1 MRHADT
7 RVHPPLS
14 AFRSPLSPSPSPSC
28 YDFTGCLSVSP
39 SSVCCWLIVAPRQIR
54 EGNGVADGIRC
65 DAKGNLWAST
75 GEGINVFAPDG
86 DMIAKILTPVR
97 VPPDPPDP
105 PALILIERE
114 MTGSERA
121 PFCPLSRRC
130 LAAHSR

>member
-14 AFRSPLSPSPSPSC
+14 AFPSPSC

-39 SSVCCWLIVAPRQIR
+39 SSVCCWLIVAPGQIR

-86 DMIAKILTPVR
+86 DMIAKILTAVR